1 MVVVMEVVAV
11 GRTRDDG
18 GQRSGLSWERPRCR
32 RGATIKCRGVAVRVQ
47 NVGAQLRSHG
57 RQVQD
62 LLTCGE
68 IMFLSGRLL
77 FFFFY
82 LFFFFFFLVVFVILL
97 IPLAVFFFF
106 NIPLIR
112 RVGVFVLAGS

>member
-77 FFFFY
+77 FFFFSFFFSSFFW
-82 LFFFFFFLVVFVILL
+82 LTFFFSFFLWQSFFFFPRPRL
-97 IPLAVFFFF
+97 
-106 NIPLIR
+106 R